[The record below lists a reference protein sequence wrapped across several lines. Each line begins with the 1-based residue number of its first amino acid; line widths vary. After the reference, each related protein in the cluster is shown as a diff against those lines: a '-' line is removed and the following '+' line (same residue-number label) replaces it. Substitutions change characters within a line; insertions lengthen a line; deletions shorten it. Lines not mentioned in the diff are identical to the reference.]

1 VAGDRNGISTGFDF
15 QIMERLHIGA
25 TAWFIFALRGVNP
38 YYLDF

>member
-1 VAGDRNGISTGFDF
+1 
-15 QIMERLHIGA
+15 MERLHIGA